1 MRAHRW
7 VHSGCSA
14 ISGRSLP
21 CQHIVGDVSL
31 AVTETGTM
39 AAQMHT
45 GALDPLIREILN
57 AAGGDSKKLAAA
69 RVEKRFH
76 SAARRDY
83 ACRLRM
89 LFDRR
94 EMRELLMDFQ
104 SALPALNA
112 DIFRIQ
118 EPRRL
123 AGVAA
128 ELGARFR
135 ASRFEGEDG
144 KSLRGF
150 YIDDPDVSKGPLIC
164 VNTAYHPMAVAAAF
178 WHELGHHLTSR
189 TFDLSRP
196 IQLQRSFA
204 SIYQDHLADPLEIA
218 ADMVSALAAYPR
230 PAAQRLFGRFVKSG
244 EAPDIESLVLKAR
257 AHLRSVARFDFRLG
271 VPARENLQYLAGMMH
286 FIRLRWVLFSE
297 YEI

>member
-1 MRAHRW
+1 
-7 VHSGCSA
+7 
-14 ISGRSLP
+14 
-21 CQHIVGDVSL
+21 
-31 AVTETGTM
+31 M
-39 AAQMHT
+39 AAQRHT
-45 GALDPLIREILN
+45 GTLDPLIREILN
-57 AAGGDSKKLAAA
+57 AAGGDSKKVAAA
-69 RVEKRFH
+69 RVEKRFL

-83 ACRLRM
+83 ACQLRM

-94 EMRELLMDFQ
+94 EMRELLTDFQ

-123 AGVAA
+123 ARVAA

-204 SIYQDHLADPLEIA
+204 SIYQDHLGDPLEIA
-218 ADMVSALAAYPR
+218 ADMVAALAAYPR
-230 PAAQRLFGRFVKSG
+230 PAAQRLFGRFAKSG

-257 AHLRSVARFDFRLG
+257 AHLRSVARFDFQPG

>member
-1 MRAHRW
+1 
-7 VHSGCSA
+7 
-14 ISGRSLP
+14 
-21 CQHIVGDVSL
+21 
-31 AVTETGTM
+31 M
-39 AAQMHT
+39 AATAHT
-45 GALDPLIREILN
+45 GALHPLIREILSS
-57 AAGGDSKKLAAA
+57 AASDSRKLAPG
-69 RVEKRFH
+69 RVQKQFR
-76 SAARRDY
+76 SAASQDY
-83 ACRLRM
+83 ARQLRE

-94 EMRELLMDFQ
+94 EMRELFADFR

-150 YIDDPDVSKGPLIC
+150 YVDDPDVSKGPLIC

-189 TFDLSRP
+189 TYDLSRP

-204 SIYQDHLADPLEIA
+204 SIYQEHLADPLEIA

-257 AHLRSVARFDFRLG
+257 AHLRSVARFDFRPG

>member
-1 MRAHRW
+1 
-7 VHSGCSA
+7 
-14 ISGRSLP
+14 
-21 CQHIVGDVSL
+21 
-31 AVTETGTM
+31 M
-39 AAQMHT
+39 AAATHT
-45 GALDPLIREILN
+45 GALAPIIREILSS
-57 AAGGDSKKLAAA
+57 AGRGSRKLAPG
-69 RVEKRFH
+69 RVQKQFQ
-76 SAARRDY
+76 SAARQDY
-83 ACRLRM
+83 ACQLRA

-94 EMRELLMDFQ
+94 QMRELFADFKG
-104 SALPALNA
+104 ALPALNA
-112 DIFRIQ
+112 HIFRIQ

-150 YIDDPDVSKGPLIC
+150 YVDDPDVSKGPLIC

-189 TFDLSRP
+189 TFDVSHP
-196 IQLQRSFA
+196 IQLQRSF
-204 SIYQDHLADPLEIA
+204 SSVYQDHLGDPLEIA
-218 ADMVSALAAYPR
+218 ADMMSALAVYPK
-230 PAAQRLFGRFVKSG
+230 PAAQRLFRGFVKTG
-244 EAPDIESLVLKAR
+244 AAPDIESLVLKAR
-257 AHLRSVARFDFRLG
+257 AHLRSVAGFDFQPRVL
-271 VPARENLQYLAGMMH
+271 ASENLQYLAGMIH

>member
-1 MRAHRW
+1 
-7 VHSGCSA
+7 
-14 ISGRSLP
+14 
-21 CQHIVGDVSL
+21 
-31 AVTETGTM
+31 
-39 AAQMHT
+39 MHT

-83 ACRLRM
+83 ACQLRM

-94 EMRELLMDFQ
+94 EMRELLTDFQ

-189 TFDLSRP
+189 TFDVSHP
-196 IQLQRSFA
+196 IQLQLSF
-204 SIYQDHLADPLEIA
+204 SSVYQDHLGDPLW
-218 ADMVSALAAYPR
+218 
-230 PAAQRLFGRFVKSG
+230 
-244 EAPDIESLVLKAR
+244 
-257 AHLRSVARFDFRLG
+257 
-271 VPARENLQYLAGMMH
+271 
-286 FIRLRWVLFSE
+286 RLRLTWFPLWRCIRNPRLSVCSE
-297 YEI
+297 DS

>member
-1 MRAHRW
+1 
-7 VHSGCSA
+7 
-14 ISGRSLP
+14 
-21 CQHIVGDVSL
+21 
-31 AVTETGTM
+31 
-39 AAQMHT
+39 
-45 GALDPLIREILN
+45 
-57 AAGGDSKKLAAA
+57 
-69 RVEKRFH
+69 
-76 SAARRDY
+76 
-83 ACRLRM
+83 
-89 LFDRR
+89 
-94 EMRELLMDFQ
+94 MRELFADFR

-150 YIDDPDVSKGPLIC
+150 YVDDPDVSKGPLIC

-218 ADMVSALAAYPR
+218 ADMVSAGGVSETSRAAPVRKVREEWRGSGYRESR
-230 PAAQRLFGRFVKSG
+230 PESQGAPALCRTVRFSTGSAGKGKS
-244 EAPDIESLVLKAR
+244 AI
-257 AHLRSVARFDFRLG
+257 
-271 VPARENLQYLAGMMH
+271 YLAGMWH

>member
-1 MRAHRW
+1 
-7 VHSGCSA
+7 
-14 ISGRSLP
+14 
-21 CQHIVGDVSL
+21 
-31 AVTETGTM
+31 M
-39 AAQMHT
+39 AAQRHT

-76 SAARRDY
+76 YAARRDY
-83 ACRLRM
+83 ACQLRM
-89 LFDRR
+89 LFDQR
-94 EMRELLMDFQ
+94 EMRELLTDFQ

-112 DIFRIQ
+112 DVFRIQ

-150 YIDDPDVSKGPLIC
+150 YVDDPDVSKGPLIC

-196 IQLQRSFA
+196 VQLQRSFS
-204 SIYQDHLADPLEIA
+204 SIYQDHLGDPLEIA
-218 ADMVSALAAYPR
+218 ADMVAALAAYPR
-230 PAAQRLFGRFVKSG
+230 PAAQRLFGRFVKTG

-257 AHLRSVARFDFRLG
+257 AHLRSVARFDFQPG